1 MWEWHIANLGE
12 KHVERR
18 PIEPSAY
25 QETTG
30 LFEAAADASVLDG
43 RAVAGMW
50 VVDLDSVQEDV
61 SCFMGARRL
70 ISTRGI
76 MPIGRRP
83 APPIADASKEKPA
96 EAGLR
101 FQAGKLP
108 GAKLVA

>member
-25 QETTG
+25 RETTG

-50 VVDLDSVQEDV
+50 VVDLDSEQEDV
-61 SCFMGARRL
+61 ILLHGHAPAHIHARHNAYRQKA
-70 ISTRGI
+70 G
-76 MPIGRRP
+76 
-83 APPIADASKEKPA
+83 IAD
-96 EAGLR
+96 R
-101 FQAGKLP
+101 
-108 GAKLVA
+108 